1 MPRFDDVSCS
11 QCGQSF
17 GPGDCG
23 YSHCEDH
30 RREDEG
36 MLAAM
41 YAVISN
47 LDPTRRKR
55 LTGEL
60 DRRLHR

>member
-1 MPRFDDVSCS
+1 MPKFANVSCS

-17 GPGDCG
+17 GPGEHG

-30 RREDEG
+30 RRGDED
-36 MLAAM
+36 MLTAM
-41 YAVISN
+41 YAVISK
-47 LDPTRRKR
+47 LDPARRKR
-55 LTGEL
+55 LTSEL